1 MKSRMVGLML
11 QVSPLEPCFRQLI
24 EYFMHNTP
32 DLLSAPVQIQFALIS
47 HTNAGK
53 TTLARTLM
61 GLDVGEVRDA
71 PHVTSLSESHT
82 LLQSATGDQL
92 ILWDTPGFGDSVRLS
107 KRLGMADNPIG
118 WFLREVLDRYVDRPF
133 WLSQQALRTAR
144 EAADVVLYLVNSSED
159 PHDAGYLAP
168 EMAILQWLGKPV
180 VILLNQMGAP
190 RPHQE
195 ESAELQRWQTYLAR
209 YPVVQKV
216 IALDAFARCWVHER
230 VFYDAVAA
238 LISSDKQAA
247 YARLFD
253 AWRQENES
261 RFCAAMDLI
270 AQQIIQAAQD
280 KEAIEV
286 AQGAL
291 LGTVLKVIGLD
302 KEREQK
308 RQEQALAQLTQ
319 RLNDSVLA
327 TTSGLLK
334 LYRLDAGAAGKI
346 NERVHRHYVV
356 RAPVD
361 ARQAGLFGA
370 MLSGAATGLSADLMA
385 GGLSFG
391 AGALVGG
398 ILGALSFAG
407 AAWAFNATTDRK
419 HPQLQFSDEFLR
431 SLLVAALLRYLAV
444 AHFGRGRGNFAE
456 GESPAFWQD
465 EVEAAIADKH
475 DVLKSAWQTGRD
487 ELGQTE
493 NLASV
498 ANARA
503 SLSLLLVAVTRQ
515 ILGKLYPQVPGLDK
529 DCG

>member
-1 MKSRMVGLML
+1 
-11 QVSPLEPCFRQLI
+11 
-24 EYFMHNTP
+24 MHNTP
-32 DLLSAPVQIQFALIS
+32 NTLTNMLNGPVQIQFALIS

-61 GLDVGEVRDA
+61 GMDVGEVRDA
-71 PHVTSLSESHT
+71 PHVTTLSESHI

-118 WFLREVLDRYVDRPF
+118 WFLREVLDRYRDRPF

-180 VILLNQMGAP
+180 AILLNQMGPP
-190 RPHQE
+190 RPHPE
-195 ESAELQRWQTYLAR
+195 EQAELQRWQSYLAR

-230 VFYDAVAA
+230 VFYDAVAD
-238 LISSDKQAA
+238 LVPGEKKPA
-247 YARLFD
+247 YLRLFEV
-253 AWRQENES
+253 WRQENEA
-261 RFCAAMDLI
+261 RFHASMELI

-280 KEAIEV
+280 VEPV
-286 AQGAL
+286 AVEQGAL

-302 KEREQK
+302 KQRAQK
-308 RQEQALAQLTQ
+308 RQEQALAQLMQ

-327 TTSGLLK
+327 NTASLLK
-334 LYRLDAGAAGKI
+334 LHRLDVGVAGKI

-361 ARQAGLFGA
+361 AGQAGLFGA

-465 EVEAAIADKH
+465 EVEVAITDKY
-475 DVLKSAWQTGRD
+475 DVLKSAWQAGRD
-487 ELGQTE
+487 ELRQAET
-493 NLASV
+493 V
-498 ANARA
+498 AKVTNARA
-503 SLSLLLVAVTRQ
+503 TLSSILVVVTRQ
-515 ILGKLYPQVPGLDK
+515 IFEKLYPHVQGLDR
-529 DCG
+529 DGSSL